1 MYRIVIFFSLF
12 ILYVVYSLLVY
23 TKGTEQAIDPGSDS
37 KIIQAGKMIFQ
48 QYNCISCHQIYGL
61 GGYLG
66 TELTNAYSDSLRG
79 PAYMRVFLKYGGI
92 RMPNYNL
99 KDNEIESL
107 IQYLQHIDQSAKQ
120 AK

>member
-1 MYRIVIFFSLF
+1 MYRIVIFLSLFSLY
-12 ILYVVYSLLVY
+12 LVYSLLVY
-23 TKGTEQAIDPGSDS
+23 TKGTEIEIKTDTES
-37 KIIQAGKMIFQ
+37 KTIQAGKMLFQ
-48 QYNCISCHQIYGL
+48 QYNCISCHQVYGL

-107 IQYLQHIDQSAKQ
+107 IQYLKHIDQSAKQ
-120 AK
+120 TK